1 MYGRQFPGVETV
13 VVDLSD
19 WESTKT
25 AVEDCGPIDLLV
37 NNAGITIL
45 QPVGHVS
52 EGALDLIFAINVKAP
67 INIAQ
72 RPPPLGVPM
81 FCQSLCSSIYCLCNA
96 MWWKCGQYYEVSVQ
110 VVAEG
115 MRQRGKGGAIVSLS
129 SQAALVAL
137 PNHAAYCA
145 SKAALDQATKVMAL
159 ELGPHKIRVN
169 SVCPTVVDT
178 PMGRAVWNDPTLVRE
193 TKAKIPLGRFCG
205 KFPSPLVVVELL
217 LISHFVKIIRQC
229 GHPYYISNIKLRED
243 YIHVPRET
251 PLSLIIHQNYASC
264 ALP

>member
-1 MYGRQFPGVETV
+1 MYGLQFPGVEIV

-19 WESTKT
+19 WEATKT

-45 QPVGHVS
+45 QPVGQVS

-67 INIAQ
+67 INIA
-72 RPPPLGVPM
+72 
-81 FCQSLCSSIYCLCNA
+81 
-96 MWWKCGQYYEVSVQ
+96 Q

-159 ELGPHKIRVN
+159 ELGPHK
-169 SVCPTVVDT
+169 
-178 PMGRAVWNDPTLVRE
+178 
-193 TKAKIPLGRFCG
+193 
-205 KFPSPLVVVELL
+205 
-217 LISHFVKIIRQC
+217 
-229 GHPYYISNIKLRED
+229 
-243 YIHVPRET
+243 
-251 PLSLIIHQNYASC
+251 
-264 ALP
+264 